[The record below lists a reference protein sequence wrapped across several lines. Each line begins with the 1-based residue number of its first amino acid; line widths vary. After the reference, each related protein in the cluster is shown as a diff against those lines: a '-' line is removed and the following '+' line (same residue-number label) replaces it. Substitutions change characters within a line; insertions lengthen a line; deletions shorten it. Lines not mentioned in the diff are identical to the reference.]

1 MSSPREVVI
10 TGLGVVSPI
19 GVGVDAYWRSLSSG
33 RSGVKTVQSLPT
45 EHLPVR
51 IAGEITDF
59 DGKQFITPR
68 KSLKVMSREIQFA
81 VASASMAIQHAEFNP
96 GSVAPER
103 FGVIF
108 GADMMHAP
116 ADELEA
122 AYRACAVEGRFD
134 FRRWGQAAM
143 REIYPLWMLK
153 YLPNMPACHIG
164 IAHDARG
171 PNNSIT
177 LAEASSLAA
186 LNEATRVIQ
195 RGHADAM
202 VVGGVGSWM
211 SATSY
216 VRTEALD
223 ASHRNDAP
231 EAACRPFDENRDGHV
246 FGEGAAAFIVEAAET
261 ARQRG
266 ARVLAVVR
274 GAASR
279 FQAVPRGQSC
289 PEAAL
294 RRAMRA
300 ALASADWRPTDV
312 GHVNA
317 HGASTISGD
326 RAEAAAIAA
335 ELGNA
340 PVTAPSSYFG
350 TLGPGGGA
358 VELLATVLGFA
369 HDAIPPTLNYEAPDR
384 DCALNVVQS
393 RPLRGAPQR
402 AIALNYTSH
411 GQAVAVALSGP
422 NDA

>member
-33 RSGVKTVQSLPT
+33 RSGVKSVRSLPT
-45 EHLPVR
+45 SHLPVR

-68 KSLKVMSREIQFA
+68 KSLKVMSREIQLA
-81 VASASMAIQHAEFNP
+81 VASASMAISHAEFTP
-96 GSVAPER
+96 GGVAPER

-122 AYRACAVEGRFD
+122 AYRACCVEGRFD

-186 LNEATRVIQ
+186 LTEATRVIE

-216 VRTEALD
+216 ARTEALE

-231 EAACRPFDENRDGHV
+231 EAACRPFDASRDGHV
-246 FGEGAAAFIVEAAET
+246 FGEGAAALVVEAAET

-279 FQAVPRGQSC
+279 FQTVPRGETC
-289 PEAAL
+289 PDAAL

-300 ALASADWRPTDV
+300 VLTAAEWRPSDV

-317 HGASTISGD
+317 HGASTLSGD
-326 RAEAAAIAA
+326 RAEAAAIVA
-335 ELGNA
+335 ELGDV

-350 TLGPGGGA
+350 TLGAGGGA
-358 VELLATVLGFA
+358 AELLTTVLGFA
-369 HDAIPPTLNYEAPDR
+369 HDAIAPTLNFEKPDR
-384 DCALNVVQS
+384 HCPVNVIQQA
-393 RPLRGAPQR
+393 PLRGAAQR
-402 AIALNYTSH
+402 AIALNYTTH

-422 NDA
+422 NDG